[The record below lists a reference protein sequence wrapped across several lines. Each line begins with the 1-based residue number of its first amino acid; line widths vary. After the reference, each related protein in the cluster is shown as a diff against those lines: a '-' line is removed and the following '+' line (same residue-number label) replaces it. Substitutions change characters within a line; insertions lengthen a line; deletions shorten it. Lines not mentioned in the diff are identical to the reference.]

1 MTRHLRIPG
10 LSRRTCLALA
20 AVALATAG
28 TAARAQV
35 PAGYP
40 ASYQATI
47 DAARKEGK
55 VTIYTPTDAAA
66 GKPLVKEFESLY
78 PGVKVEYMDMN
89 SVELFN
95 RFISE
100 TAAGTASA
108 DVVWNSAMDQAVKLV
123 ADGYAQ
129 PYESIE
135 TRALPAWAV
144 YQKTAYGTTFE
155 PLGVVY
161 NKRLLPAGDVPK
173 THAEFIKLLGDPRL
187 QGKVTTYDIEK
198 AGVGFLYLTA
208 DVHVNAALTWD
219 VVKAMAGAGVKLQS
233 SSSTMME
240 RISSGEQMLGYNMI
254 TSYAHAR
261 AKKDSNIGYSLLKD
275 HTLVMSRVAF
285 IAKGAKS
292 PNAARLWMDYLLSKR
307 GQTTLANASELY
319 AIRSD
324 VEGEMTAQT
333 LQKEL
338 GLSLRPIGIDQNL
351 LTYLEQGKRLEFI
364 KTWRSFVARK

>member
-1 MTRHLRIPG
+1 MNRIT
-10 LSRRTCLALA
+10 RRTCLALA
-20 AVALATAG
+20 ALALG
-28 TAARAQV
+28 TAATAQV

-40 ASYQATI
+40 ASYQALI
-47 DAARKEGK
+47 DAAKKEGK
-55 VTIYTPTDAAA
+55 VTLYTPTDAAA
-66 GKPLVKEFESLY
+66 GKPLVREFESLY

-129 PYESIE
+129 PYESVE
-135 TRALPAWAV
+135 TRALPSWAV

-155 PLGVVY
+155 PLGLVY
-161 NKRLLPAGDVPK
+161 NKRLLPAAELPR
-173 THAEFIKLLGDPRL
+173 THADLVKLLADPRF

-208 DVHVNAALTWD
+208 DVHVNAALSWD
-219 VVKAMAGAGVKLQS
+219 VVKALAAAGVKLQS

-240 RISSGEQMLGYNMI
+240 RISSGEQLMGYNMI

-261 AKKDSNIGYSLLKD
+261 AKKDSNIGYVLFRD

-285 IAKGAKS
+285 IAKGAKN
-292 PNAARLWMDYLLSKR
+292 PNAAKLWMDYLLSRR
-307 GQTTLANASELY
+307 GQTTLAAASELY
-319 AIRSD
+319 SIRSD
-324 VEGEMTAQT
+324 VEGEMTAQA
-333 LQKEL
+333 LQKEM
-338 GLSLRPIGIDQNL
+338 GLSLRPIAIDQNL
-351 LTYLEQGKRLEFI
+351 LTYLEQGKRLDFI
-364 KTWRSFVARK
+364 KTWRSYVARK

>member
-1 MTRHLRIPG
+1 MTHRIT
-10 LSRRTCLALA
+10 RRACLALA
-20 AVALATAG
+20 ATAFFATAQ
-28 TAARAQV
+28 AQV

-40 ASYQATI
+40 ASYQAII
-47 DAARKEGK
+47 DAAKKEGK
-55 VTIYTPTDAAA
+55 VTVYTPTDAAA

-100 TAAGTASA
+100 TAAGTTSA

-123 ADGYAQ
+123 ADGYALS
-129 PYESIE
+129 YESPE
-135 TRALPAWAV
+135 AKALPAWAV

-155 PLGVVY
+155 PLGLVY
-161 NKRLLPAGDVPK
+161 NKRLLPAADVPK
-173 THAEFIKLLGDPRL
+173 THAELIRLLADPRF
-187 QGKVTTYDIEK
+187 QGKITTYDIEK

-208 DVHVNAALTWD
+208 DVQVNAAQTWD
-219 VVKAMAGAGVKLQS
+219 LVKAMAGAGVKVQS

-240 RISSGEQMLGYNMI
+240 RISSGEQVMGYNMI

-261 AKKDSNIGYSLLKD
+261 AKKDSNMAYQLMRD

-285 IAKGAKS
+285 IAKAAKS
-292 PNAARLWMDYLLSKR
+292 PNAARLWLDYLLSRK
-307 GQTTLANASELY
+307 GQTTLSTASELY
-319 AIRSD
+319 SIRPD
-324 VEGEMTAQT
+324 VEGEMTAHA
-333 LQKEL
+333 LQKEM
-338 GLSLRPIGIDQNL
+338 GASLRPIAIDQNL

-364 KTWRSFVARK
+364 KTWRSYVARK